1 MGMWTAS
8 ARRLVYGHGGER
20 EKQRHVG
27 AGSHTQ
33 LDDISYNTHNHET
46 GANGLADLGKLLLVG
61 CVKKQC

>member
-1 MGMWTAS
+1 M
-8 ARRLVYGHGGER
+8 GER
-20 EKQRHVG
+20 EKQRQLG

-46 GANGLADLGKLLLVG
+46 GANRLADLGKLLLVG